1 LVPRRFDVNSRV
13 IQIVAGFTATL
24 FFLVLSLHN
33 LPTGTVAAHLANVDP
48 IWVGLAML
56 IYVAVLLLRAWRW
69 QIILRPVAAI
79 PGPTVA
85 RALLVGYGLNAILPA
100 RLGELFRAEFL
111 KRSFGMNR
119 VAALASI
126 VVERL
131 FDGLTVVGCLGVG
144 LLLAAATRQS
154 AGILIDLLLTGSALF
169 GLILIVILCLAGPL
183 RSRVFVHL
191 PRVSTQMM
199 MVLRGFALL
208 RTRRTAEVAAFT
220 LIICLPDALV
230 LWCVV
235 KAMGLTLRFAD
246 TLVLLGAASLSTLIP
261 SGPAFLGTMQY
272 GYALAIEFAGGP
284 RAVGVAAA
292 TLAQLCLLLPVALA
306 AIAVL
311 IHGSRNAFL
320 AALGERQTKLTAAA
334 P

>member
-1 LVPRRFDVNSRV
+1 VNCSV

-33 LPTGTVAAHLANVDP
+33 LPTGTVGAHLANADP

-56 IYVAVLLLRAWRW
+56 VYVGVLLLRARRW
-69 QIILRPVAAI
+69 QIIMHPVAAI
-79 PGPTVA
+79 PNPTVA
-85 RALLVGYGLNAILPA
+85 SALLVGYGLNAILPA

-111 KRSFGMNR
+111 KRSFGLDR
-119 VAALASI
+119 VVALTSI

-131 FDGLTVVGCLGVG
+131 LDGLTVVACLAVG
-144 LLLAAATRQS
+144 LLLAAATRQNS
-154 AGILIDLLLTGSALF
+154 GILIDLLLTGSAVF

-183 RSRVFVHL
+183 RSRVFVHF
-191 PRVSTQMM
+191 PRVSTPMM
-199 MVLRGFALL
+199 ILRGFALL

-235 KAMGLTLRFAD
+235 KAMGLSLGFSD
-246 TLVLLGAASLSTLIP
+246 TLVLLGVVSLSTLVP

-306 AIAVL
+306 AMAVL
-311 IHGSRNAFL
+311 VHGWGSAFFAVL
-320 AALGERQTKLTAAA
+320 AGRETKLTAAG